1 MKRIHPGMVKNILV
15 ISFLA
20 LIATGCISRSK
31 EQATPGELFVLG
43 QQDLRSDR
51 FEAARQAFKRLLR
64 EYPDSKHRRT
74 APLNLADSYF
84 QEEEYLEAKVQ
95 YSEFVQLYPVSPH
108 TSKAYFFLGMSD
120 FNRILDFDRDQSIA
134 NDALKS
140 FRAVKKRFPRSKFSK
155 KSDEKIKKIRSLLA
169 SSELFIANFY
179 LRRGQRVS
187 AIPRYRDIIKNYR
200 DQPEIRAEA
209 IYQMGESFRLEESY
223 EKAGQTY
230 RILIEEHPTSP
241 FSQDAYDRLLS
252 LTSK

>member
-1 MKRIHPGMVKNILV
+1 MLKNILI

-20 LIATGCISRSK
+20 LIAAGCISRSK

-74 APLNLADSYF
+74 ALLNLADSYF
-84 QEEEYLEAKVQ
+84 REEEYLEAKVQ
-95 YSEFVQLYPVSPH
+95 YSEFVQLYPISPH
-108 TSKAYFFLGMSD
+108 TSKAYYFLGMSD
-120 FNRILDFDRDQSIA
+120 FNRILDYDRDQSIA
-134 NDALKS
+134 KDALKS
-140 FRAVKKRFPRSKFSK
+140 FKEVKKRFSRSIYNQ
-155 KSDEKIKKIRSLLA
+155 KSDEKIKEIRGLLA
-169 SSELFIANFY
+169 DSDLFIANFY

-187 AIPRYRDIIKNYR
+187 AIPRFRDIIKEYR
-200 DQPEIRAEA
+200 DQPDIRAEA
-209 IYQMGESFRLEESY
+209 IYRLGESFRLEESY

-252 LTSK
+252 LTGK